1 MAAVAEAPVLELKPL
16 KAADYKTDVKPIW
29 CPGCGD
35 FGVLAALYQALAI
48 KQLNPRDVVIVSGI
62 GCSSRL
68 PAFVKAYGFH
78 SVHGR
83 TLPVATGIKTA
94 NPKLTVIVV
103 GGDGDAFAIGAGHI
117 PHACRRNVDLTYV
130 IMDNE
135 IYGLTKGQA
144 SPTSVLGLKKDSTPY
159 GTFELPMNPIAMALV
174 YGASFIARGFSYRA
188 KELQQTIVQAIDH
201 RGFSFVQVM
210 SPCPT
215 YNDTEEEWKGEVT
228 PLPADHNPEDKLTAL
243 KLAYADQKMYTGI
256 FYKEVRSTLTERV
269 DEIRDKA
276 LAKPATLETLFDR
289 YA

>member
-1 MAAVAEAPVLELKPL
+1 MLAAVAELKPL
-16 KAADYKTDVKPIW
+16 KASDYKTDVKPIW

-35 FGVLAALYQALAI
+35 FGVLAALYQALAT
-48 KQLNPRDVVIVSGI
+48 KQLDPKDVVIVSGI

-94 NPKLTVIVV
+94 NPELTVLTV

-117 PHACRRNVDLTYV
+117 PHACRRNVDLTYI

-144 SPTSVLGLKKDSTPY
+144 SPTSTLGLKKDSTPY
-159 GTFELPMNPIAMALV
+159 GTFEMPMNPIAMAIV
-174 YGASFIARGFSYRA
+174 YGASFVARGFSYRA
-188 KELQQTIVQAIDH
+188 KELQQTIVQAIEH
-201 RGFSFVQVM
+201 PGFSFVQVM

-215 YNDTEEEWKGEVT
+215 FNDTEEEWKGEVA
-228 PLPADHNPEDKLTAL
+228 PMPANHDPSDKLGAL
-243 KLAYADQKMYTGI
+243 KLSYDQERMYTGVY
-256 FYKEVRSTLTERV
+256 YKEIRPTLTERIV
-269 DEIRDKA
+269 AVRDAA
-276 LAKPATLETLFDR
+276 LAKPATMETLFDR
-289 YA
+289 YG